1 MILTCWHSGL
11 EPRLWWNRLDTGG
24 PPVPTQRPGVVI
36 ARGRKASPVYIV
48 RFRCSARNC
57 DLTGLDIDVWRFSC
71 SSTKQILSAS
81 ASSIFLWLGTVD
93 WKCNCNDQRQSFP
106 RNLFLAAYLKLRSFY
121 VHCFH
126 PSFRSDCYTRVYSKF
141 YVIHPSFIWG
151 FPKIGVPIFD
161 GMFPYKPYFL
171 RYLHLW
177 KPPYPVFIPLHLVT
191 SFSWMV

>member
-1 MILTCWHSGL
+1 MFSPEIATWQAWILMFGGSLVLPRNKSFLLLPVQFFFGL
-11 EPRLWWNRLDTGG
+11 EQSIGS
-24 PPVPTQRPGVVI
+24 VI
-36 ARGRKASPVYIV
+36 VTTNANLSPET
-48 RFRCSARNC
+48 F
-57 DLTGLDIDVWRFSC
+57 
-71 SSTKQILSAS
+71 
-81 ASSIFLWLGTVD
+81 
-93 WKCNCNDQRQSFP
+93 
-106 RNLFLAAYLKLRSFY
+106 FLAAYLKLRSFY